1 LSTSGIA
8 VNPTKIAAVANWEPL
23 AKIKKLQAF
32 LGFCNFYRRFISD
45 FSRVAKFLYWLTA
58 FFEWKLM
65 DSANPRKRGVLRME
79 DGPATKCAGGL
90 EMRGRQ
96 YLPGNA
102 HTAWGR

>member
-1 LSTSGIA
+1 
-8 VNPTKIAAVANWEPL
+8 
-23 AKIKKLQAF
+23 
-32 LGFCNFYRRFISD
+32 
-45 FSRVAKFLYWLTA
+45 
-58 FFEWKLM
+58 M

-90 EMRGRQ
+90 EMRGQQ